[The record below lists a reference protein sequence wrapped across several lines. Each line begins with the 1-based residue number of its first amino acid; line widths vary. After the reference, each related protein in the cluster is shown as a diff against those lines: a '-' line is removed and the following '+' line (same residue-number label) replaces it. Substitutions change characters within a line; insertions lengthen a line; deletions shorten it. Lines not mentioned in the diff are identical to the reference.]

1 MTNEWFLEQ
10 TIVDGEV
17 VLTRILTEEEARQ
30 ELRFIRQAELEE
42 TDYYMLTDVYNSL
55 TSTQQTE
62 LTTFRQ
68 GLRDLPASPD
78 PFNPDYPTKPSWL

>member
-1 MTNEWFLEQ
+1 MTGEWFLQQ
-10 TIVDGEV
+10 TIVDGEI
-17 VLTRILTEEEARQ
+17 VLTRVLTEEEARQ
-30 ELRFIRQAELEE
+30 QLRLIRQGELEE

-68 GLRDLPASPD
+68 GLRDLPASSD
-78 PFNPDYPTKPSWL
+78 PFNPNYPTRPSWL